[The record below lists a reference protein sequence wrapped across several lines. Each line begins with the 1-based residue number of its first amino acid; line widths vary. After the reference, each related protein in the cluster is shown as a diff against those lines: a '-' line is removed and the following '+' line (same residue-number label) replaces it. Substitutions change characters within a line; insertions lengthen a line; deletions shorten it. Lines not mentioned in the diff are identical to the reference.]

1 MKTDDDDNKLIGFIF
16 CLLIFAIGLAIGL
29 TINVNKVEKKT
40 EEVKTEIVFAYTTA
54 YNTLAYQTDNT
65 PCIGAD
71 GTNIC
76 GRTDVVACPR
86 NIKLGTWV
94 KIDGKLYQCTDRT
107 NLKYD
112 GRFDISFDKDLKGA
126 LAYGIQLKEITIV
139 Q

>member
-16 CLLIFAIGLAIGL
+16 CLLTFAIGLAIGL
-29 TINVNKVEKKT
+29 TINVNKVEQKT
-40 EEVKTEIVFAYTTA
+40 EEVKTEIVYAYTTA

-86 NIKLGTWV
+86 NIKLGTRV

-126 LAYGIQLKEITIV
+126 LEYGIQFKEITIV

>member
-16 CLLIFAIGLAIGL
+16 CLLTFAIGLAIGL